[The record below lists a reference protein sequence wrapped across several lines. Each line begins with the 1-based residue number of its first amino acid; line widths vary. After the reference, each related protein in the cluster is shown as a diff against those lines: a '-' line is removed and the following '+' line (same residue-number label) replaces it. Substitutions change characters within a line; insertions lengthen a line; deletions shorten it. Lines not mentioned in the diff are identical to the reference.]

1 MTRPLSSR
9 RARAVVD
16 AAVLVKAPDWS
27 DSRAWHVTSGSR
39 LLVIV
44 EPAYSAGA
52 RRGWV
57 WRLPGGPV
65 TRQPQP
71 TREKAA
77 VAGLAAW
84 QRWATRK
91 ETP

>member
-52 RRGWV
+52 RRGWT
-57 WRLPGGPV
+57 WRLPGGPA
-65 TRQPQP
+65 

-77 VAGLAAW
+77 VVGLMTW
-84 QRWATRK
+84 QRWAIRK